1 MTLALNIIIRIQMCK
16 VISMHKSLCIKFLQ
30 SKNSILFG
38 INYPLALHKGVKGA
52 EKMSKSRSWRD
63 FKSRG
68 CPTRWESNS
77 RQVLW
82 SSSLVGPFLRTWTE
96 NESGRWASGY
106 KVWLDESR
114 PPLTHAPSLR
124 ISSLLSSDRRCR
136 LSDKQCTRAQPTNWL
151 NKTRSHFTHHSLM
164 DFHVCE
170 S

>member
-52 EKMSKSRSWRD
+52 QRMSRSRSWRD

-82 SSSLVGPFLRTWTE
+82 SSSLVGPFLRTWNE
-96 NESGRWASGY
+96 NESGGWASG
-106 KVWLDESR
+106 
-114 PPLTHAPSLR
+114 
-124 ISSLLSSDRRCR
+124 SSVAGWVKTSFDPCPVSS
-136 LSDKQCTRAQPTNWL
+136 NIF
-151 NKTRSHFTHHSLM
+151 FTFVRQKMQIIRYAVHPGSAH
-164 DFHVCE
+164 
-170 S
+170 